1 MEAPDPYL
9 GREQTKAKHFI
20 LKRYLE
26 GLAFKVLTF
35 SDLTFVDGFCG
46 PWETKTETFSDASFM
61 IAIEVLKDAQRRTLE
76 RPGGKR
82 RRIRLFFCETDL
94 DAFRQLSAAAAPF
107 HSAKEAFEIRTHHGR
122 FEDAVDEIN
131 AFIGSSLPLI
141 FIDPTG
147 WTGYPLEKIRPLFE
161 RSRCEVLVNFMYEF
175 INRFVHSDDVETI
188 ASLDPIFGGPAW
200 QDRLDP
206 RLPRGAAALQLFEH
220 TLRRAGRF
228 RAVVST
234 PIHKATADRPHFY
247 ITYGTKSLDG
257 LKEFRETEY
266 RALRE
271 HAKNRANAK
280 ERKREDESSMA
291 GLFPGHDAE
300 IQEETIEQKVAEQKA
315 AASAH
320 LMDLLSQEPSLE
332 FTSVILRLLQ
342 RYTLRETNV
351 KDICVALAKVEK
363 IENTW
368 GGGNRKPKDGDIIK
382 LKRTEPR

>member
-1 MEAPDPYL
+1 MGAPDPYL

-61 IAIEVLKDAQRRTLE
+61 IAIEVLKDAQRRILD
-76 RPGGKR
+76 RPGSKR
-82 RRIRLFFCETDL
+82 RRIRLFFCETDPE
-94 DAFRQLSAAAAPF
+94 AFRQLSAAVVPF
-107 HSAKEAFEIRTHHGR
+107 HNPVEAFEIRTHLGR
-122 FEDAVDEIN
+122 FEDAVDDIN

-147 WTGYPLEKIRPLFE
+147 WTGYPLEKIKPLFE
-161 RSRCEVLVNFMYEF
+161 RSKCEVLVNFMYEF
-175 INRFVHSDDVETI
+175 INRFVHSDDAETI
-188 ASLDPIFGGPAW
+188 ASLDPILGGQGW
-200 QDRLDP
+200 HDRLNP
-206 RLPRGAAALQLFEH
+206 SLPQGAAALELFEQ
-220 TLRRAGRF
+220 TLGRVGRF

-234 PIHKATADRPHFY
+234 PIHKATVDRPHFY
-247 ITYGTKSLDG
+247 ITYATKSLDG

-271 HAKNRANAK
+271 HARNRANAK
-280 ERKREDESSMA
+280 ERKRDDESSMA

-300 IQEETIEQKVAEQKA
+300 IQEETIERMVAEQKA

-320 LMDLLSQEPSLE
+320 LLDILSEESSLE
-332 FTSVILRLLQ
+332 FTSIVLRLLR
-342 RYTLRETNV
+342 RYPLRETNV
-351 KDICVALAKVEK
+351 KDVCVALARMRK
-363 IENTW
+363 IENSW
-368 GGGNRKPKDGDIIK
+368 GGGNRKPKDGDNIK
-382 LKRTEPR
+382 ITKVHT